1 MDKRIKKNEPKDE
14 MDQIE
19 LSICLIS
26 IRKDMTGLYSCI
38 VLSSPQRMKQKGRCI
53 ENFLITMVGKTIWN
67 C

>member
-26 IRKDMTGLYSCI
+26 IRKDDRTL
-38 VLSSPQRMKQKGRCI
+38 
-53 ENFLITMVGKTIWN
+53 
-67 C
+67 